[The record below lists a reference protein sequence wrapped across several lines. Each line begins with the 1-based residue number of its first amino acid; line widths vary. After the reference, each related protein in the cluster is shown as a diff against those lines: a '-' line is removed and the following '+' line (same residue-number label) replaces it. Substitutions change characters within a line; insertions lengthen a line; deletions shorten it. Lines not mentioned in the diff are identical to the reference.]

1 MGRVLFTLQHLII
14 DSSAAPAS
22 LLRKALDASAARLIS
37 GSVMSLRLL
46 SIAVPSP
53 ARGVVWTRLGGE
65 WGEIVFSLDG
75 LSNPPTNHTGA
86 RGEHEGRGDTDVQDS
101 LQLSANFRHH
111 QPSLPQRR
119 PLHSAQLDR
128 RAREKARN
136 MRVRCLLTFDEDAQS
151 LHGQPGNL

>member
-14 DSSAAPAS
+14 DYSATPAS

-53 ARGVVWTRLGGE
+53 ARGVWTRLGGE
-65 WGEIVFSLDG
+65 YGVFSLDG
-75 LSNPPTNHTGA
+75 LSNPPPVHTGT
-86 RGEHEGRGDTDVQDS
+86 RGT
-101 LQLSANFRHH
+101 
-111 QPSLPQRR
+111 
-119 PLHSAQLDR
+119 R
-128 RAREKARN
+128 RARQNKRSRFAGSCRRTFVTANPVSHKGDHSTAPQSTGKKARN
-136 MRVRCLLTFDEDAQS
+136 MRARCFLTFDEDAQS